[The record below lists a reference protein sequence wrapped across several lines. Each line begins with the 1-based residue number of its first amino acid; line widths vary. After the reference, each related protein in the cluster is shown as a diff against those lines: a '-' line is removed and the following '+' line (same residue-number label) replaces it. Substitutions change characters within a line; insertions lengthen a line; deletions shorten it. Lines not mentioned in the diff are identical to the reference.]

1 MEETIIGVIGA
12 TLGAAGLILFIKSL
26 LFKLGSAETV
36 GEIVSSRQD
45 DKGRFVH
52 TVRFTVDGKEY
63 CCEDSAGFSRALDK
77 GSELL
82 ISYSKTVPTQFR
94 FAREMRTSLLA
105 FGLLALM
112 GAAFAVRFLI
122 F

>member
-12 TLGAAGLILFIKSL
+12 ALGAVGFVLFIKTL
-26 LFKLGSAETV
+26 LFKLGSAEAV

-45 DKGRFVH
+45 DKGRFIH
-52 TVRFTVDGKEY
+52 MVRFIADGKEY
-63 CCEDSAGFSRALDK
+63 CCEDTAGFSRALDN
-77 GSELL
+77 GEELL
-82 ISYSKTVPTQFR
+82 ISYSKNAPTQFR
-94 FAREMRTSLLA
+94 FAREMRTSLLG

-112 GAAFAVRFLI
+112 GAAFAARFLI